1 VVDSDSKARF
11 RLIKAVPYDAER
23 LEILSG
29 IEPGE
34 RILVELNN
42 MVADGM
48 PVEIKL

>member
-1 VVDSDSKARF
+1 
-11 RLIKAVPYDAER
+11 
-23 LEILSG
+23 LSG

-42 MVADGM
+42 TVADGM